1 MPYIFKGPAYNETK
15 IIIRF
20 MCNGNESEKC
30 HCSVITTISIGKSWT
45 DWRKS
50 GARRLRFW
58 VTNWQGGKIC
68 KTYCWP
74 FLNWNIKIDHIKII
88 WTYSLGILT
97 MPAACLTLRYSMNFC
112 LRDSVWLLTSVSS
125 RPQGSA
131 IIVQLSWLSNILFWT
146 VSTLKIN

>member
-1 MPYIFKGPAYNETK
+1 
-15 IIIRF
+15 

-68 KTYCWP
+68 RTYCWP
-74 FLNWNIKIDHIKII
+74 FLNWILLIISYVSNSYNMDHITWLMPWYHMMGIP
-88 WTYSLGILT
+88 WCQTYSRGILT

-146 VSTLKIN
+146 VST

>member
-1 MPYIFKGPAYNETK
+1 
-15 IIIRF
+15 

-68 KTYCWP
+68 RTYCWP
-74 FLNWNIKIDHIKII
+74 FLNNIIEINSMI
-88 WTYSLGILT
+88 WSILYGSYDMNPMISKTYSRGILT

-146 VSTLKIN
+146 VST